1 MVNWKTTRM
10 ILRNGKNGVI
20 HSIEIEENE
29 PSKVLKSVGLT
40 YKDLADLAQEWDD
53 LIRDAAYPEKEIL
66 KKWLKEEQKEEEPE
80 HSE

>member
-1 MVNWKTTRM
+1 M

>member
-1 MVNWKTTRM
+1 M
-10 ILRNGKNGVI
+10 RNGKNGVI

-66 KKWLKEEQKEEEPE
+66 KKWLKEKQKEEEPE